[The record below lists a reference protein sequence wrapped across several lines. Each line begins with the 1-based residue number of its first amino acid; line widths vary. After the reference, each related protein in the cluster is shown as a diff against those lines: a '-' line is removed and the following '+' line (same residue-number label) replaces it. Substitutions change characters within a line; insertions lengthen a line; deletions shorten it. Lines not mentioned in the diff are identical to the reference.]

1 MSTPTPQFISPYT
14 IGTKYNILHNDGG
27 GLLPGEHH
35 PEWNNAIY
43 LGINKYGS
51 HVFKTNNTCIKT
63 NDNKCSNACVDTDD
77 PIYAGICA
85 CMTLTIGSREG
96 WYISPAEK

>member
-1 MSTPTPQFISPYT
+1 MWEDSNLS
-14 IGTKYNILHNDGG
+14 YNILHNDGG